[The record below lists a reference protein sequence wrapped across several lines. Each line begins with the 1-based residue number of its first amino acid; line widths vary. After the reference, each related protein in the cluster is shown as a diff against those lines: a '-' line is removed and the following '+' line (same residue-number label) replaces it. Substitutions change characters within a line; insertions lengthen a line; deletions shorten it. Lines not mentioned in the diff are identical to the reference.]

1 MLAFSYLTC
10 NLEDRGKD
18 VFWLHNKE
26 TELGS
31 SKEEAS
37 PWAGKNAR
45 LALESRRACKCV
57 SAAMSMAVVIPVIS
71 WVSSVTDHDHDRH
84 DHWRISLMWG
94 LLLLLLNFRE
104 GIVSNWRVSQSMR
117 LRFIH
122 FRDFTFSALAVP
134 QFSQLY

>member
-1 MLAFSYLTC
+1 MFFTFVGFLLLTFH
-10 NLEDRGKD
+10 LEDRGKD
-18 VFWLHNKE
+18 VFWLYNKE

-45 LALESRRACKCV
+45 LALESCRACKCV
-57 SAAMSMAVVIPVIS
+57 SAAMSVAVVIPANS

-94 LLLLLLNFRE
+94 LLLLLLNFR
-104 GIVSNWRVSQSMR
+104 
-117 LRFIH
+117 
-122 FRDFTFSALAVP
+122 
-134 QFSQLY
+134 